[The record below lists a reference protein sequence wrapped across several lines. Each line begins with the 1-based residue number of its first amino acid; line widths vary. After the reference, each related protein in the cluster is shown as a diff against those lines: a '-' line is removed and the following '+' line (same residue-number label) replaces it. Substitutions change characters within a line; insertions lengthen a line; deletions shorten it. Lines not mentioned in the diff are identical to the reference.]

1 MLFKGPHFQHGLPDE
16 DARSPTAYDIDWV
29 IAQLLVRT
37 LKESEGGWKLSMETI
52 VILGVCFED
61 EILGTTP
68 KSARGNPAM
77 LHQLLENS
85 NLRRKKQ

>member
-1 MLFKGPHFQHGLPDE
+1 MLFKGPHEHHGLLDE
-16 DARSPTAYDIDWV
+16 NERSGTAYDIDWV

-37 LKESEGGWKLSMETI
+37 LKESEGGYKLSMETI

-61 EILGTTP
+61 DILGTSP
-68 KSARGNPAM
+68 KSARANPAM

-85 NLRRKKQ
+85 NRRKKQ

>member
-1 MLFKGPHFQHGLPDE
+1 MLFKGD
-16 DARSPTAYDIDWV
+16 DDSRSPTDFDIDWV

-37 LKESEGGWKLSMETI
+37 LKQSEGGWKLSMEVI

-61 EILGTTP
+61 EILGTSP
-68 KSARGNPAM
+68 KSARANPAM

-85 NLRRKKQ
+85 NRRKKQ